1 MSKKIANLVLVGA
14 GRMGSHHAEN
24 VAFKMANANLFGVL
38 DMNLDGAKALA
49 AKLGCEYATDS
60 QEEIANHPDVDGVII
75 ASPARFHASI
85 SKYFIEHGKSVF
97 CEKPAGLTLA
107 EIEDVSAAAKKVG
120 VAYQIGFNRRW
131 DRAFA
136 DAKAA
141 INAGNIGEPQQL
153 RSLTRDPGPW
163 GGDPFKIPTWTIF
176 YETLIHDFDTLL
188 WLNEGAKVTEV
199 RAMADAL
206 VRPDAKGHG
215 HLDAATVT
223 LRFDNGAMAVAEA
236 NFCAMYGYDVRAEVL
251 GSKGMV
257 QMGDVRKANMTLFNQ
272 NGAEDAT
279 WRMDSHIFA
288 EGYTAQIRAF
298 VEAILTGEQTGPNG
312 NDAHRALAVAL
323 ACIESVQSN
332 QPVTTDI

>member
-1 MSKKIANLVLVGA
+1 MTKKIVNLVLVGA

-24 VAFKMANANLFGVL
+24 IALKMANAQLFGVL
-38 DMNLDGAKALA
+38 DMNLESAKALA
-49 AKLGCEYATDS
+49 QKLGCEYATDR
-60 QEEIANHPDVDGVII
+60 QEDIANHPDVDGVVI

-85 SKYFIEHGKSVF
+85 AQYFIEHGKPVF
-97 CEKPAGLTLA
+97 CEKPAGLTLQ
-107 EIEDVSAAAKKVG
+107 EIATVSAAANKAKVP
-120 VAYQIGFNRRW
+120 YQIGFNRRW

-141 INAGNIGEPQQL
+141 IKAGAIGEPQQL

-199 RAMADAL
+199 RALADAL
-206 VRPDAKGHG
+206 VRPDAKAHG
-215 HLDAATVT
+215 HLDAAMVT

-272 NGAEDAT
+272 QGAEDAT

-288 EGYTAQIRAF
+288 DGYTAQIRAF
-298 VEAILTGEQTGPNG
+298 VAAILTGEQTGPNG

-323 ACIESVQSN
+323 ACIESIQSN
-332 QPVTTDI
+332 QPVTTNI